1 MAAEFVDYGIR
12 ANAVVPGWIV
22 AEMHFGNHPNPAK
35 RKQELEQSPIKSCI
49 MSRLGGPEEV
59 ASVIAFLMSEMP
71 PTLPVRLPMSMAAV
85 GACRSAKRFCGS

>member
-49 MSRLGGPEEV
+49 MNRLGRPEEV
-59 ASVIAFLMSEMP
+59 ASVITFLMSNDASYV
-71 PTLPVRLPMSMAAV
+71 TGQTIHVDGDRWGMSV
-85 GACRSAKRFCGS
+85 G